1 MHIKFLDNQVNYIQV
16 DTNAASIYFVYD
28 TNSPNGANRSTGD
41 VIKLFFKEKQV
52 DKVNI
57 FGKPKGTYFPE
68 NLVNTDE
75 LRLLGF
81 RIRTDKPVRI
91 TPSQ

>member
-1 MHIKFLDNQVNYIQV
+1 MHIKFLDNEVNYIQV

-28 TNSPNGANRSTGD
+28 SENPNGANRSNGE
-41 VIKLFFKEKQV
+41 VIKLFFKEKKV
-52 DKVNI
+52 DKVSI

-75 LRLLGF
+75 LKLLGF
-81 RIRTDKPVRI
+81 RIRTDKPERL
-91 TPSQ
+91 PPY